1 MRRLTL
7 LLSVVVVVAVALGAS
22 GAASPSGSAKARW
35 VITDLG
41 TLGGKLS
48 EAVAINELG
57 HVVGNSADASGRE
70 RAFLW
75 RDGKMI
81 TLRFGDPNWPR
92 EPGRANWAVGIN
104 DADQV
109 IGEDASGLADRA
121 VMWENGKVSKI
132 CFGRATA
139 INERG
144 QVIGTTTASSL
155 PSHPFVWQNGTL
167 TRLRLLGVGHGSA
180 NAINERGQVVGSLD
194 TKHES
199 RGHAIL
205 WQGKQPIDLGRGRGA
220 NVATGINDREQIVGG
235 GHGIPSEAFLWQ
247 HGTLTDLGTLGG
259 AHTDVV
265 LVGDS
270 YELSYSWKA
279 PRTLITNRGQIIGSS
294 ETSRGDRHAFL
305 WQDGRMRDLGTLPG
319 RTESEAVALNN
330 HGQLA
335 ANSFNSYY
343 RHELVDEGSFR
354 AFVWQNGKATDL
366 GTLGGQQSAAIDIND
381 HGQIVGWATTNT
393 GRKHAVLWT
402 LKPGM

>member
-1 MRRLTL
+1 MRGFTL
-7 LLSVVVVVAVALGAS
+7 LVALVVGVAVALGAS
-22 GAASPSGSAKARW
+22 GAASPSGSGQARW

-41 TLGGKLS
+41 TLGGKVS

-75 RDGKMI
+75 RGGKMI
-81 TLRFGDPNWPR
+81 TLRFGADWPL
-92 EPGRANWAVGIN
+92 EPGRGNEAIDIN

-109 IGEDASGLADRA
+109 IGEDASGLSDRA
-121 VMWENGKVSKI
+121 VMWENGKVAEV

-144 QVIGTTTASSL
+144 QVIGTTTATSL

-199 RGHAIL
+199 WGHAIL

-220 NVATGINDREQIVGG
+220 NVATGINDREQIVGY
-235 GHGIPSEAFLWQ
+235 GHGMPSGAFLWQ
-247 HGTLTDLGTLGG
+247 HGNLTDLGTLGG

-265 LVGDS
+265 FVGDS
-270 YELSYSWKA
+270 YAFSYSWKA
-279 PRTLITNRGQIIGSS
+279 PRTIINNGGQIIGSS
-294 ETSRGDRHAFL
+294 ETSHGNQHAFL

-319 RTESEAVALNN
+319 RTESEAVAFNN
-330 HGQLA
+330 HGQVA
-335 ANSFNSYY
+335 ANSFNYHY
-343 RHELVDEGSFR
+343 HRVVEYGSVR
-354 AFVWQNGKATDL
+354 AFVWQNGRATDL

-381 HGQIVGWATTNT
+381 QGQIVGWATTNT

-402 LKPGM
+402 LKRD